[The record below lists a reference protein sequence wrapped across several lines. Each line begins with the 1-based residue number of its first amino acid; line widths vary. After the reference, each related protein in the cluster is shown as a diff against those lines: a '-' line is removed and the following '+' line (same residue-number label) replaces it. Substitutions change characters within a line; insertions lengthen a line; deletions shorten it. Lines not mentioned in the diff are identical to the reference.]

1 MDWSGVDYC
10 DVFISC
16 LDSHS
21 GGTHSL
27 QSIHQWASDAMLH
40 FSKSI
45 PMKKN
50 SSTSWVAWGWVNSKQ
65 LLIFWGELFLL
76 GYIIYDSMWDLCDLY
91 DQSQLY
97 VSEQGEMVSSSRRR
111 SCALVNTPAPC
122 VNKAVSHIQELKS
135 KLENWGQQVEPN
147 ITRRWIVLLYTIT
160 DQDSTTRIQAIDQNQ
175 YHTDQ
180 TQIEL
185 TVIWIDSHVICFAL
199 ILHNEWIMN
208 VSCLLGW

>member
-1 MDWSGVDYC
+1 MPRCEIFVISMIKVSCTFQSKERWLAPAGVAA
-10 DVFISC
+10 V
-16 LDSHS
+16 LWL
-21 GGTHSL
+21 TL
-27 QSIHQWASDAMLH
+27 QHH
-40 FSKSI
+40 
-45 PMKKN
+45 
-50 SSTSWVAWGWVNSKQ
+50 V
-65 LLIFWGELFLL
+65 
-76 GYIIYDSMWDLCDLY
+76 
-91 DQSQLY
+91 
-97 VSEQGEMVSSSRRR
+97 
-111 SCALVNTPAPC
+111 

-185 TVIWIDSHVICFAL
+185 TVIWIDSHVIFFAL

>member
-1 MDWSGVDYC
+1 M
-10 DVFISC
+10 
-16 LDSHS
+16 
-21 GGTHSL
+21 T
-27 QSIHQWASDAMLH
+27 Q
-40 FSKSI
+40 
-45 PMKKN
+45 
-50 SSTSWVAWGWVNSKQ
+50 
-65 LLIFWGELFLL
+65 
-76 GYIIYDSMWDLCDLY
+76 WDLCDLY

-135 KLENWGQQVEPN
+135 KLENLGQQVESN
-147 ITRRWIVLLYTIT
+147 ITWRWIVLFYTIT
-160 DQDSTTRIQAIDQNQ
+160 DQDSTTIIQAIDQNQ

-185 TVIWIDSHVICFAL
+185 TVIWVESHVIFFAL